1 MEKGDG
7 NEMGA
12 RDRTIN
18 FYALDFEP
26 KLVSKLDTRVLS
38 LLINYGATSSI
49 CLHGML
55 KILAKV
61 EHWEQPK
68 GCTCSF
74 NLDW

>member
-7 NEMGA
+7 NEMGRTA

-38 LLINYGATSSI
+38 LFINYSAISSL
-49 CLHGML
+49 CLHGRL
-55 KILAKV
+55 KIPDRV
-61 EHWEQPK
+61 DH
-68 GCTCSF
+68 
-74 NLDW
+74 